1 MVTMNISL
9 PEGLKEFVEKEMT
22 EGGYSTA
29 SEYIRQLIREVQ
41 KRKAEARLESL
52 LLAGLDSGKA
62 SELTAEEW
70 DKIRQKI
77 QTRPSK
83 RKPKR

>member
-9 PEGLKEFVEKEMT
+9 PEGLKEFVEKEMA

-41 KRKAEARLESL
+41 KRKSEDHLESL

-62 SELTAEEW
+62 LELTPKELG
-70 DKIRQKI
+70 KIRQKI
-77 QTRPSK
+77 QSRRPK
-83 RKPKR
+83 RKQGR